1 MHPSAPTPNHRR
13 GWALLAFG
21 VTALG
26 LTLGACSST
35 DTADAPR
42 GDCPVEPV
50 SVVATVN
57 QWGQIVEQLGG
68 DCVTVDSII
77 SGSAADP
84 HDYEPTPADS
94 AAFEDADLA
103 VLNGLGYD
111 SWAQRA
117 LDQVGDGPA
126 VIVAGDVAGR
136 TTGDNPHIW
145 YSPEAV
151 RAMTEA
157 ITGELAQLTPLG
169 PDAGGYLGE
178 RFDAWMESLQSYDD
192 AIDGLAKAG
201 DGATFA
207 STEPVA
213 DDLLEAAGL
222 SNVTPPGY
230 RSAAL
235 NETEPSPSDLAAFDD
250 LLASGKVDLL
260 VVNPQSEGPVADQ
273 LRRSA
278 DGDQVP
284 VVEVTETV
292 PDDADGF
299 VAWQVAQLNSLTAA
313 LAQ

>member
-1 MHPSAPTPNHRR
+1 
-13 GWALLAFG
+13 
-21 VTALG
+21 
-26 LTLGACSST
+26 
-35 DTADAPR
+35 
-42 GDCPVEPV
+42 
-50 SVVATVN
+50 
-57 QWGQIVEQLGG
+57 
-68 DCVTVDSII
+68 
-77 SGSAADP
+77 
-84 HDYEPTPADS
+84 
-94 AAFEDADLA
+94 
-103 VLNGLGYD
+103 
-111 SWAQRA
+111 
-117 LDQVGDGPA
+117 
-126 VIVAGDVAGR
+126 
-136 TTGDNPHIW
+136 
-145 YSPEAV
+145 
-151 RAMTEA
+151 
-157 ITGELAQLTPLG
+157 
-169 PDAGGYLGE
+169 
-178 RFDAWMESLQSYDD
+178 MESLQSYDD

-284 VVEVTETV
+284 VVEVTEAV

-313 LAQ
+313 LGQ